1 MKAQAAVTILRDI
14 LSMGA
19 GILIAVHEEITGN
32 VHPELLALSAT
43 LLGVPSIVH
52 LLLPTKAGRQETPP
66 TPEPSAPSQSSGP

>member
-52 LLLPTKAGRQETPP
+52 LLLPSRGRTETPP
-66 TPEPSAPSQSSGP
+66 TSGQSSQSQQSVP